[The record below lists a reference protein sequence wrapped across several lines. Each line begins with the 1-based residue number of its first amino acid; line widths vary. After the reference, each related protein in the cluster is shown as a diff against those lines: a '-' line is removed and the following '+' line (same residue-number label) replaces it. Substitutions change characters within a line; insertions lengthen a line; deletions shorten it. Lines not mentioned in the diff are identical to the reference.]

1 MVEESNI
8 QHPNNKNFRE
18 LLEKRALER
27 FKSQYG
33 RYDKRITKKGFRS
46 YKITWNGCLIYIETT
61 YKSGCKCGQTYD
73 ANIFIV

>member
-8 QHPNNKNFRE
+8 QHPNNNNFRE

-46 YKITWNGCLIYIETT
+46 YNITWDGCIIRVETT
-61 YKSGCKCGQTYD
+61 YKSGCKCAQTYD
-73 ANIFIV
+73 ANIFIF